1 MKKLFIVALII
12 ILLIGIYTFYIWLIP
27 GLPAVDSISD
37 QLQQPSVRIVDR
49 YGRLLYEVIPMEGGR
64 HVVLSIEDI
73 PETMIWATLATE
85 DKDFYSHPGI
95 DLFGIMRAAWINLQ
109 GGETLA
115 GGSTITQQVAR
126 TLLFSEQERFER
138 SLRRKFREIILA
150 WQLSGKFSKDEI
162 LALYLNHTYYGG
174 LAYGIEAASQTFFG
188 KSISELDLAE
198 CALLAG
204 LPQAPASYNPFTNPD
219 ESKQRQEV
227 VLGLMQDD
235 GYISFEQREQAAR
248 EKLMFTEEP
257 YPMQAPHFVMMVRT
271 QLDHLFS
278 SEEIISSGG
287 LEIKTTLDLDW
298 QRKADEA
305 VKCQIEEM
313 VKSPDGLGHN
323 LNNAALVAID
333 PNSGGILALVGSP
346 DYFDPDH
353 SGAIN
358 MAISPRQPGSALKP
372 IVYSIALDPEDSGG
386 GWTAA
391 TMLLDVDTSF
401 ITNDAK
407 AYRPQ
412 NYDLKEHGP
421 VLLRDALASSL
432 NIPAV
437 ITLEHVGLD
446 RLFLLASKLGISTLG
461 DPRDY
466 DLSLALGGGEILL
479 LELTSA
485 YGAFANGGYLVE
497 PIMII
502 DVRDSAGNLLYEQ
515 ANVQSKRVLDER
527 VAWLISDILSD
538 NTARIMGFGENSVLR
553 LNRPAAVKTGTTS
566 NFHDNWTIG
575 YTPNLVVGVWA
586 GNSNYE
592 PMREVDGLTG
602 AAPIWHQFIRSVL
615 GESPKI
621 EFPQP
626 YGLVKVEVCAL
637 SGLLPTKDCPYRRL
651 EWFIEGTQPT
661 EYDKFYR
668 RVSIDSRTG
677 KQADENTPNEYL
689 EEQIML
695 DLPLQARAWA
705 HRKGL
710 ILFSDL
716 SIGETQEIVQ
726 EDHKPELS
734 IIHPAPF
741 SVYRVSNRLNEDSQR
756 ILVEAVSSLDLV
768 SIKFFV
774 NGKIYAKV
782 NNPPFQTWWILE
794 EGEHDF
800 WVEALLE
807 GGESLTSSIV
817 SVMVEPNEPSD

>member
-1 MKKLFIVALII
+1 
-12 ILLIGIYTFYIWLIP
+12 
-27 GLPAVDSISD
+27 
-37 QLQQPSVRIVDR
+37 
-49 YGRLLYEVIPMEGGR
+49 
-64 HVVLSIEDI
+64 
-73 PETMIWATLATE
+73 
-85 DKDFYSHPGI
+85 
-95 DLFGIMRAAWINLQ
+95 
-109 GGETLA
+109 
-115 GGSTITQQVAR
+115 
-126 TLLFSEQERFER
+126 
-138 SLRRKFREIILA
+138 
-150 WQLSGKFSKDEI
+150 
-162 LALYLNHTYYGG
+162 
-174 LAYGIEAASQTFFG
+174 
-188 KSISELDLAE
+188 LDLAE

-204 LPQAPASYNPFTNPD
+204 LPQAPALYNPFTNLD
-219 ESKQRQEV
+219 ASKQRQEI
-227 VLGLMQDD
+227 VLGLLQDE
-235 GYISFEQREQAAR
+235 GYISFEQREQAER
-248 EKLMFTEEP
+248 EKLVFAEEP

-271 QLDHLFS
+271 QLDQLFS
-278 SEEIISSGG
+278 PGEIISSGG
-287 LEIKTTLDLDW
+287 LEIKTTLDSDW
-298 QRKADEA
+298 QRKADQA
-305 VKCQIEEM
+305 INRQVEEM
-313 VKSPDGLGHN
+313 AKSPDGLGHN

-333 PNSGGILALVGSP
+333 PNNGEILALVGSP

-372 IVYSIALDPEDSGG
+372 LVYAIALDPEDSGG
-386 GWTAA
+386 GWNAA

-407 AYRPQ
+407 VYRPQ
-412 NYDLKEHGP
+412 NYDQKEHGP

-437 ITLEHVGLD
+437 ITLEHIGLD

-497 PIMII
+497 PVMII
-502 DVRDSAGNLLYEQ
+502 DVRDSEGNLLYEQ
-515 ANVQSKRVLDER
+515 PTVQLKRVLDER

-538 NTARIMGFGENSVLR
+538 NTARIMGFGENSILR
-553 LNRPAAVKTGTTS
+553 LDRPAAVKTGTTS

-615 GESPKI
+615 GENPKI
-621 EFPQP
+621 DFDQP
-626 YGLVKVEVCAL
+626 SGFVKVEVCAL

-661 EYDKFYR
+661 RYDQFYK
-668 RVSIDSRTG
+668 RVFIDTRTG
-677 KQADENTPNEYL
+677 KQADENSPNDYI

-695 DLPLQARAWA
+695 DLPLQAQSWA

-710 ILFSDL
+710 VLFSDL
-716 SIGETQEIVQ
+716 SVGETQEIVKV
-726 EDHKPELS
+726 DRKPELS
-734 IIHPAPF
+734 IIHPSPF
-741 SVYRVSNRLNEDSQR
+741 SVYRVSNKVNVDSQR
-756 ILVEAVSSLDLV
+756 ILIEAVSSLEIM

-774 NGKIYAKV
+774 DGKIYAKE
-782 NNPPFQTWWILE
+782 NNPPFQIWWILE

-800 WVEALLE
+800 WVEATLE
-807 GGESLTSSIV
+807 DGESLTSSTV
-817 SVMVEPNEPSD
+817 SIMVEPNDPSD